1 MALYA
6 TKNVSQAAALALRQ
20 LQDQLSVAYTD
31 NAKLQQERSDLR
43 AEMHTV
49 AEAQKAELEQ
59 SQADSTKLAK
69 QVTEMHTMLE
79 EMRDALET
87 TADENAQL
95 SRDHERSSKASVS
108 LEQKLETSRRDLEH
122 AQQYSREMSARMASA
137 HLMTQNAEA
146 ASAQQLAAA
155 ASAERKAEK
164 LDLKLA
170 DVQWELEQC
179 QRQLKDKTAE
189 AEQQLKERD
198 AVIGKLRRSMSEL
211 SFKCEAATAQ
221 AEASHPY
228 QQRYTD
234 LQEELRQEH
243 GERVSA
249 EALVEQHKQQLA
261 DLKLEASVLRQASAE
276 HAREMKDMRVA
287 TEKAETFLHHERGM
301 CTALGDALR
310 RTEKSMERVLGLNQ
324 SLVDS
329 FTRQQPTPDPSTEA
343 VTCTA
348 VHTSPS
354 KLRSGLCSPRHLAV
368 PVRLP
373 APLLPRPTPQ
383 PHRHHCDRHQVA
395 APLPCTRQQAQRC
408 KGHTS
413 GAAAP
418 GQSRGQSRGLL
429 GPVVPRRDAKEG
441 TKSRQGQEAKV
452 ARKGSNGCRAL
463 IVTRQQEEAWQ
474 TRQQVA
480 SVLLSLEDELAVLD
494 LRYADL
500 LQFVQT
506 LSGSDEEDVEMQ
518 HEDLSR
524 SVGQVLESM
533 QRKGQQIQQ
542 LREYSDMLPV

>member
-31 NAKLQQERSDLR
+31 NAKLQQERSALR

-59 SQADSTKLAK
+59 SQADSAKLAK
-69 QVTEMHTMLE
+69 QVTEMRTMLE

-87 TADENAQL
+87 TADENARL
-95 SRDHERSSKASVS
+95 TRDHERSSKASVS
-108 LEQKLETSRRDLEH
+108 LEQELETNRRDLEH
-122 AQQYSREMSARMASA
+122 AQQYSRQMSARMASA

-155 ASAERKAEK
+155 AAAEHEAEK
-164 LDLKLA
+164 LDLKLV

-179 QRQLKDKTAE
+179 QRQLKDKTTE

-198 AVIGKLRRSMSEL
+198 AVIVKLRRRMSEL

-249 EALVEQHKQQLA
+249 QALVEQHKQQLA

-276 HAREMKDMRVA
+276 HAREMGDMRVA

-354 KLRSGLCSPRHLAV
+354 KLVSGLCSPRHLAV

-373 APLLPRPTPQ
+373 APLLPRQ
-383 PHRHHCDRHQVA
+383 
-395 APLPCTRQQAQRC
+395 
-408 KGHTS
+408 G
-413 GAAAP
+413 
-418 GQSRGQSRGLL
+418 RGQSRGLL
-429 GPVVPRRDAKEG
+429 GPAVPRRGAREG
-441 TKSRQGQEAKV
+441 TKSRQGQDAKV

-463 IVTRQQEEAWQ
+463 TVTRQQEEAWQ

-500 LQFVQT
+500 LQSVQA

-542 LREYSDMLPV
+542 LREYSNMLPV